1 MNFSYYYGTQA
12 EQFSFIKIPRALL
25 TDPMFS
31 GLSLPSKVL
40 YGVLLDRMSLSM
52 KNGWF
57 DKENKVFIIYQI
69 SEIQEDLGLSKRKA
83 MESLSELEKFGLVEK
98 KKRGFG
104 LPSIL
109 YVKNFVIPKNCA
121 RGTETG
127 TSVSEYKVPN
137 GVKEGSSGREVPE
150 TDIPVVRS
158 RGNQNDTSGCKRSD
172 SRSVETGTPEVTK
185 PTPLEVP
192 KSTPLKSK
200 TDKNYTYVS
209 KNPTDPILSAFNGR
223 CDEKRSEEKKILHA
237 CETVVK
243 DNIEYE
249 SLLLRYPMDRELVE
263 GIMELIVETVLC
275 QGERILI
282 AQNWYPLEL
291 VKSKFM
297 KLRYPHVE
305 YVIDCL
311 KKNTK
316 EVRNIKKYLL
326 AALFNAPSTIDGYY
340 KSAVNHDKYEAMM

>member
-127 TSVSEYKVPN
+127 TSVSEGKGPN

-150 TDIPVVRS
+150 TDMPVVRS
-158 RGNQNDTSGCKRSD
+158 RSNQNDTSGCKRSD
-172 SRSVETGTPEVTK
+172 SRSVETGT
-185 PTPLEVP
+185 
-192 KSTPLKSK
+192 S
-200 TDKNYTYVS
+200 
-209 KNPTDPILSAFNGR
+209 
-223 CDEKRSEEKKILHA
+223 
-237 CETVVK
+237 
-243 DNIEYE
+243 
-249 SLLLRYPMDRELVE
+249 
-263 GIMELIVETVLC
+263 
-275 QGERILI
+275 
-282 AQNWYPLEL
+282 
-291 VKSKFM
+291 
-297 KLRYPHVE
+297 
-305 YVIDCL
+305 
-311 KKNTK
+311 
-316 EVRNIKKYLL
+316 
-326 AALFNAPSTIDGYY
+326 
-340 KSAVNHDKYEAMM
+340 

>member
-109 YVKNFVIPKNCA
+109 YVKNFVVPKNCA
-121 RGTETG
+121 
-127 TSVSEYKVPN
+127 
-137 GVKEGSSGREVPE
+137 
-150 TDIPVVRS
+150 

-185 PTPLEVP
+185 STPLEVP

-200 TDKNYTYVS
+200 TDKNHTYMS
-209 KNPTDPILSAFNGR
+209 KNPTDPIVSATKGR

-249 SLLLRYPMDRELVE
+249 SLLLRYPMDGELVE
-263 GIMELIVETVLC
+263 GITELIVETVLC

-297 KLRYPHVE
+297 KLRYSHVE

-311 KKNTK
+311 KKNTT

-326 AALFNAPSTIDGYY
+326 AALFNAPSTMDGYY
-340 KSAVNHDKYEAMM
+340 KSAVNHDKYEALM